1 MNLCQKYIFLIK
13 KIIIKRKQDKP
24 VKKKK
29 KTYDVNIV
37 EEKA

>member
-1 MNLCQKYIFLIK
+1 MNLCQKDIFLIK
-13 KIIIKRKQDKP
+13 KIMIKRKQDKP
-24 VKKKK
+24 VKEK